1 VGRSKGIKWTNKSVL
16 MLAKGSDPVE
26 TIERL
31 ARDLVLRARDAS
43 VPDIRNFVTR
53 IVEMKGDQV
62 TRTIPL

>member
-1 VGRSKGIKWTNKSVL
+1 